1 LGFFCYGFKYL
12 NDLSELDV
20 SLTERP
26 SVEGLE
32 PNLFM
37 VSSNKR
43 GKHLNFSAS
52 RHTSSA
58 FLQKSSLS
66 KGFARPAFL
75 PATAHVIQWR
85 GSQVRKVG
93 GKVFGI
99 SRSGDMNF
107 VGVTFKV
114 SELTYEILRK
124 NPDYARLFIWPH
136 AA

>member
-12 NDLSELDV
+12 NDFSELGV

-58 FLQKSSLS
+58 FLQKIFAV
-66 KGFARPAFL
+66 KGLRQARFP
-75 PATAHVIQWR
+75 PRDSPCH
-85 GSQVRKVG
+85 S
-93 GKVFGI
+93 
-99 SRSGDMNF
+99 M
-107 VGVTFKV
+107 
-114 SELTYEILRK
+114 
-124 NPDYARLFIWPH
+124 ARLPGPESGLQSIWY
-136 AA
+136 